1 MHVDGVGNT
10 NIIDPF
16 ESVSASSGA
25 SSKAIDTITQ
35 TEPSITSINSE
46 QTPKPQDNNPAGS
59 VNQIKKANFGP
70 GVFNGKT
77 QGNIMRNAL
86 EMLSND
92 NAVDKEPTYVGGEK
106 HSEQLSNVL
115 SKTTQTAEKTASNGL
130 ATKENINQ
138 FQEVMNSAKIS
149 EQKDSVKMEGHPHL
163 DETTNE
169 IINKCNNKQKTIN
182 VEHNK
187 EYYKRLQDKGL
198 VDENGNVDYEKLGI
212 SKRTIRKAKIKCV
225 MFVNSEG
232 AFDFNTKGTCGK
244 EAQKFMEVLK
254 GALEE
259 AKGNGEDCL
268 EIEIN
273 IDPELVGPLS
283 PEELA
288 ALGNGGQIQYLA
300 SGDGQYVKLIL
311 DPGSNGQN
319 DGLTIG
325 SYKSKSVQGEGKY
338 TVHVKIPLKVVFEG
352 ADFNGKPGVK
362 PGGEPILPKWNEQKL
377 FEEAVVQEK
386 YEMHLFHGD
395 RLMETNAM
403 KANQAGNTLW
413 RAVFEYLGVNTAS
426 NVGDADKDNINS
438 NAENL
443 EKTIEEK
450 TQLNSNPQDFSSKWV
465 SGTID
470 KSRERKYNFLA
481 SARQPQGSGKITAEG
496 GIPTFSNVDE
506 SNLKQASVTN
516 GLPEN
521 HKVDINTTLREK
533 PVGRS
538 LLSGLNESIGDIN
551 INELSAEVNAEVEA
565 IPTQKAQV
573 AKDSGLNSAEVQQTT
588 EQKAISSEKYKLPEN
603 SYVDILQK
611 SSLNSKTAGQN
622 PVDTASSQSSTISTA
637 KVLVTK
643 AKDKRLLLDAIG
655 KLNDEVKRLSD
666 LLNGYDMNTGNINE
680 SNSAFNLT
688 LDKINDTLDTIEEST
703 NDENVKRNIGEIKA
717 VVSRGKK
724 PDNRKALLDA
734 ARDLAKRM
742 NGLLELLPQN
752 ETGKETGETTDKMS
766 NVNMLSGV
774 GNNLVD
780 VTSTTKNV
788 PDNAAVSAANNSN
801 VRSQPQESP
810 GQKLIEGSEFQ
821 KNKMF
826 HEEKTKLDSNWV
838 FKGDPVFK
846 KVGDFIEAVEDFEK
860 TSESKTTNNYWDNF
874 EKWYA
879 EKNGGSPVKK

>member
-25 SSKAIDTITQ
+25 SSKAINTITQ

-352 ADFNGKPGVK
+352 ANFNGKPGVK

-573 AKDSGLNSAEVQQTT
+573 AKDSGLNSVEVQQTT

-637 KVLVTK
+637 KALVTK

-666 LLNGYDMNTGNINE
+666 LLDDDMNTGNINE

-724 PDNRKALLDA
+724 PDNRKELLDA
-734 ARDLAKRM
+734 ARKLAELM
-742 NGLLELLPQN
+742 QGLG
-752 ETGKETGETTDKMS
+752 TS
-766 NVNMLSGV
+766 A
-774 GNNLVD
+774 VD
-780 VTSTTKNV
+780 D
-788 PDNAAVSAANNSN
+788 PN

-810 GQKLIEGSEFQ
+810 GRKLINGSEFQ

-826 HEEKTKLDSNWV
+826 YEMRAKLDNRISHGQYI
-838 FKGDPVFK
+838 FKDVDEFT
-846 KVGDFIEAVEDFEK
+846 EAVKDFEK

-879 EKNGGSPVKK
+879 EKNGGSPVRK